1 MDEAPWIP
9 YQFSVLI
16 GMTICPPL
24 WKWAIN
30 PRAKA
35 ANDFNAGKVNKEVS
49 FNYIQ
54 AKTPQDIFTDRVVYA
69 YSFCWVLFIG
79 YLAFVSDITIVKPYI
94 AETNGAFI

>member
-1 MDEAPWIP
+1 MSI
-9 YQFSVLI
+9 LM

-35 ANDFNAGKVNKEVS
+35 ANNFNAGKINKEVS

-54 AKTPQDIFTDRVVYA
+54 AKTPHDIFTDRVVYA
-69 YSFCWVLFIG
+69 YSFCWMLFFG
-79 YLAFVSDITIVKPYI
+79 YLALFSDLVLVKPYL